1 MHNKHLLSLFQIKI
15 NKNNFLFLIEE
26 NNKTLPIHIQMIEDV
41 LKACLHFLP
50 AKDIKQSLIAM
61 LTLKE
66 GLPILIKWENQLLPI
81 VHQLWHP
88 LVDRFQDQNI
98 LIINRAWEVFCVLA
112 RISKDF
118 IRCRTLK

>member
-1 MHNKHLLSLFQIKI
+1 
-15 NKNNFLFLIEE
+15 
-26 NNKTLPIHIQMIEDV
+26 MIEDV
-41 LKACLHFLP
+41 LKRCLHFLP
-50 AKDIKQSLIAM
+50 SKDIKQSLIAM
-61 LTLKE
+61 LTLEE

-98 LIINRAWEVFCVLA
+98 LVINRAWRLFCVLA
-112 RISKDF
+112 HISKDF